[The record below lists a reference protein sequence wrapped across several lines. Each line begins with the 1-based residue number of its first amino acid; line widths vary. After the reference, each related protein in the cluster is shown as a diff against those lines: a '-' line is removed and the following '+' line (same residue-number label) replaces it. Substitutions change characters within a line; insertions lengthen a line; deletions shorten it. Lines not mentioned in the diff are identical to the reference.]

1 MPAQR
6 DGRNQKQMLKK
17 LSAAAK
23 ALCKRGWSKLV
34 QGNQAFCRD
43 WIVYEKPL
51 HREMNPPLDP
61 SSKLPFILRK
71 LIFVEVERD
80 FNAFLL

>member
-6 DGRNQKQMLKK
+6 DGRNEKQMLKK

-23 ALCKRGWSKLV
+23 ALCKRGLSKLL

-43 WIVYEKPL
+43 WIIMK
-51 HREMNPPLDP
+51 NPCMV
-61 SSKLPFILRK
+61 R
-71 LIFVEVERD
+71 
-80 FNAFLL
+80 